1 MRVKVRLMQRFFIPP
16 SLATGFM
23 GLALGPG
30 GGAVLPLSTNMET
43 YAAMLI
49 AFISSAPAFTSR
61 SGEEQ
66 GASVGQMWV
75 YC

>member
-1 MRVKVRLMQRFFIPP
+1 
-16 SLATGFM
+16 M